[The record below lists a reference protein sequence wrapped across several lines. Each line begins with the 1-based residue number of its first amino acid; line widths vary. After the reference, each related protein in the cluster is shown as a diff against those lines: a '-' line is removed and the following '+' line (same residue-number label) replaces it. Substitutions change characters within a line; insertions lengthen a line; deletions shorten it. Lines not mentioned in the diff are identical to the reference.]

1 MVTGGLDHG
10 IVQGMKRSEQSWK
23 MKKIFY
29 VLLDFK
35 KAPVRAL

>member
-23 MKKIFY
+23 IKKIFY
-29 VLLDFK
+29 FLLDFK
-35 KAPVRAL
+35 KAPVRVL